1 MAAGFTY
8 DKKGVQ
14 DFNNSLKESTK
25 NINNNVEGQRDLTG
39 IIFGVQAGMTALN
52 AATGDSTSALGR
64 YTSIVS
70 GSMASASSFVF
81 AGQAASQFGE
91 NMKASGGKFKG
102 AIGGAIGK
110 IGLYGAAI
118 MGTIEVFKLGKN
130 LYQEYSGANDRA
142 AQALAHLK
150 DASEDL
156 SFSFKNLSEK
166 EKLDTKKEA
175 EGVISRR
182 HRKVL
187 SKEDAKILGVEEQL
201 IARMYKTEEGEAFEN
216 DTIREGFVEVA
227 SAFLA
232 LNKSAFEV
240 DQMLE
245 KFGTTLTKV
254 ELAEFTDSL
263 SAMSKGAREQERK
276 SIEGFDK
283 FLGGLSDE
291 DFKSATSPIGSKD
304 LGAQLMAK
312 SKGLTPQ
319 QYAEAIDRRRDPVAA
334 KELEDAEKIK
344 RINDDI
350 AKARIDNAIKIKKAQ
365 IDSSNSA
372 ERNLQLQKAL
382 GSISAEQ
389 EIRLNKKIEL
399 QKLDQKL
406 ASQMLDM
413 IKGQSDKIKG
423 IGIEEAKV
431 QQIRET
437 ILASDIDRLNN
448 AEEMKAVFTE
458 ILTVE
463 GKKPELIQGQVNLML
478 ELVNGAKLFNEELK
492 KGVNHSAEMDRFL
505 SNVEIYAK
513 SQLINKNFAADAER
527 LSGTLG
533 IKRGSADIQRTEQS
547 LNQRLAVGGLS
558 SVGRANIRQQ
568 IREGKVDQ
576 AELNR
581 SQVVVDFT
589 AQEKKLEIEIGQAQD
604 NNKLKLQKQLDL
616 LKERNKLNMLDANLG
631 VEKARREADAPDI
644 EMLRLQASI
653 PDRIAEKYGDALVT
667 SSTLKDNLVDSSY
680 QFMMNMDQAFRNA
693 ISGSDSLGDALL
705 EVSKQFLSDIT
716 SAYSKKFLTD
726 AFGGM
731 FGSGLRNEA
740 SGGYISGGSGH
751 KDDVPAMLMGG
762 EFVMRK
768 SAVQKYGAGF
778 FNALNSGGIQG
789 YASGGSVRQRRDAE
803 GMFRAPSASSGYIS
817 GAADLMSFATQSPN
831 RMGGD
836 SFVRGGATA
845 AFLDPESARLSMFG
859 RRSSQQFSR
868 VQDVKKQA
876 FDLAIGEMGQ
886 RDKARIAGA
895 RSRGQ
900 FLKDILAAGLSAGLG
915 HKGLELVS
923 GMNLGGLQKFAE
935 GMTGFGA
942 NLLGTAI
949 SGGGAGGFGNFG
961 AGAFKAG
968 GNYIPLATAAPKS
981 IQKGYQ
987 SSFRNEEAFL
997 RSLPGSPVDDS
1008 MLDFQESGRADH
1020 SIFSIFNQSK
1030 ATGGMISSSTGVDTV
1045 PTMLSGG
1052 EFIMNAAATK
1062 RLGAGNLQALN
1073 SGSGG
1078 GGDNSQLVGKLD
1090 ELISATEDATGGEIN
1105 ITINSE
1111 GKENVKTSEGA
1122 SEDQKRL
1129 SERIKTV
1136 VKQVI
1141 TDEKR
1146 LGGQLR
1152 K

>member
-1 MAAGFTY
+1 MTSYERDVSRLFSTDEVEKGFEDTASMFLKLGMSVDDI
-8 DKKGVQ
+8 DKALDKFGRKLDAEELDKFQ
-14 DFNNSLKESTK
+14 QGLKEANEEFRKRRERT
-25 NINNNVEGQRDLTG
+25 
-39 IIFGVQAGMTALN
+39 
-52 AATGDSTSALGR
+52 
-64 YTSIVS
+64 TSIVS
-70 GSMASASSFVF
+70 GLSDAELKSMAETGAAPDKYTSAELSRIGLGREGVKNL
-81 AGQAASQFGE
+81 AASTL
-91 NMKASGGKFKG
+91 KG
-102 AIGGAIGK
+102 REDAFIK
-110 IGLYGAAI
+110 
-118 MGTIEVFKLGKN
+118 
-130 LYQEYSGANDRA
+130 
-142 AQALAHLK
+142 K
-150 DASEDL
+150 DLEEA
-156 SFSFKNLSEK
+156 
-166 EKLDTKKEA
+166 EKL
-175 EGVISRR
+175 
-182 HRKVL
+182 
-187 SKEDAKILGVEEQL
+187 
-201 IARMYKTEEGEAFEN
+201 
-216 DTIREGFVEVA
+216 
-227 SAFLA
+227 
-232 LNKSAFEV
+232 
-240 DQMLE
+240 
-245 KFGTTLTKV
+245 
-254 ELAEFTDSL
+254 
-263 SAMSKGAREQERK
+263 
-276 SIEGFDK
+276 
-283 FLGGLSDE
+283 
-291 DFKSATSPIGSKD
+291 
-304 LGAQLMAK
+304 
-312 SKGLTPQ
+312 
-319 QYAEAIDRRRDPVAA
+319 
-334 KELEDAEKIK
+334 K

-382 GSISAEQ
+382 GNISAEQ

-413 IKGQSDKIKG
+413 IKGQSDQIKG

-431 QQIRET
+431 EEIRET

-448 AEEMKAVFTE
+448 VEEMKGVFTE

-463 GKKPELIQGQVNLML
+463 GKSVDMVQGQVNLML
-478 ELVNGAKLFNEELK
+478 ELVNGAKSLNEELK

-505 SNVEIYAK
+505 SNVDIYLE
-513 SQLINKNFAADAER
+513 SRLINKNFAADAER

-533 IKRGSADIQRTEQS
+533 IKRESADIQRTEQS

-581 SQVVVDFT
+581 RQVVVDFT

-604 NNKLKLQKQLDL
+604 NNKLKLQNQLEL
-616 LKERNKLNMLDANLG
+616 LRERNKLNMLDANLN
-631 VEKARREADAPDI
+631 VEKARREADAPDV
-644 EMLRLQASI
+644 EMLKLQASI
-653 PDRIAEKYGDALVT
+653 PDRIAEKYGDALKT
-667 SSTLKDNLVDSSY
+667 SSALKDNLVDSSY

-731 FGSGLRNEA
+731 FGSELRNQA

-778 FNALNSGGIQG
+778 FNALNSGGVQG

-803 GMFRAPSASSGYIS
+803 GMFRTPSASSGYIS
-817 GAADLMSFATQSPN
+817 GASDLMSFATQSPH

-836 SFVRGGATA
+836 SFVTGGATA
-845 AFLDPESARLSMFG
+845 AFLDPESARLTMFG

-868 VQDVKKQA
+868 VQDAKKQA
-876 FDLAIGEMGQ
+876 FDLAVGEMGQ

-915 HKGLELVS
+915 YKGLELVS

-968 GNYIPLATAAPKS
+968 GNYIPLATAVPKS

-987 SSFRNEEAFL
+987 SSFGNEQAIL
-997 RSLPGSPVDDS
+997 DSLPGGPVMYGPDGVLRGAANTS
-1008 MLDFQESGRADH
+1008 LPPYNF
-1020 SIFSIFNQSK
+1020 
-1030 ATGGMISSSTGVDTV
+1030 ATGGMVSNASGVDTV